1 MWGSLGSFISWI
13 SSFHKR
19 LILRLF
25 DIMKLTN
32 LSFHRRGW
40 GGDEEFNLIHKSHSG
55 LQALAHQ
62 FDKYNGRRR
71 PTNFINPMTF
81 RHFMG
86 GGGKTL
92 KALHTHF
99 ITYIILTNCKLHLG
113 DIMNFILS
121 REHEALTQHFH
132 HFTQILIPVRK
143 DRGGGEFSSSRHIQQ
158 KYIVISS

>member
-62 FDKYNGRRR
+62 FDELQRAKEANQFHKSYDF
-71 PTNFINPMTF
+71 PPF
-81 RHFMG
+81 HG
-86 GGGKTL
+86 GGETL

-143 DRGGGEFSSSRHIQQ
+143 DRGGEGGWNSPPRDTFNRNIL
-158 KYIVISS
+158 